1 MKEGNLIM
9 VQFKQLMIV
18 LKYEERLFGEQ
29 FIQKKM
35 LNNKTIVNESSAL
48 SKLKNLLIDFSI

>member
-18 LKYEERLFGEQ
+18 LKYQERLFGEQ
-29 FIQKKM
+29 LIQKK
-35 LNNKTIVNESSAL
+35 NVK
-48 SKLKNLLIDFSI
+48 